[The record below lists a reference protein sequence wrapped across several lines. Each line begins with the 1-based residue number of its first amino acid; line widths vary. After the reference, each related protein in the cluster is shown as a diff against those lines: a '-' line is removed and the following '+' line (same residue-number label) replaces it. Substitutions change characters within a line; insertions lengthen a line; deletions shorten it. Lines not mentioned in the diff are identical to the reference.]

1 MNQTMPLKKLI
12 LSYIPIF
19 AVGIF
24 SIHFALNQVNVPN
37 NLKAGD
43 RIETSLGEIVL
54 SEIDFTVEPGELDSN
69 EKLQEFYQRQN
80 KINHIIQDK
89 KIFTGQRSVANIP
102 WSYWVQ
108 LIVGI
113 GAVLISGLIW
123 TLRPKDLAT
132 IYFYISGL
140 STLLFTSS
148 AAVYTTRSLA
158 IDSSL
163 FKFLVS
169 MNVFGASL
177 YGMST
182 ISLFLLYPLKLGRWK
197 ILMLAQMIVFG
208 IWTTLSLF
216 GLLTASLGVNSI
228 TLVEMLLILVAL
240 VAQFVVTRKDLR
252 ARKAFRW
259 LGLSVLIGAGS
270 FIGLNALPLV
280 LGFEGPWLDQGTAFL
295 LFLLIY
301 LGIAAGLSKKRLFE
315 IDEWGLKLAYFACSA
330 ALVFMLDAFLVL
342 IIGMSKIP
350 SFGISIF
357 AISFLYLP
365 LRDVIWRK
373 FLKKGQPSI
382 TQNLEYVLNVAL
394 APTDKE
400 RKKYWS
406 ELIDKN
412 FSPLELIED
421 GGDDTQVQI
430 QDEGLALFIPAIGK
444 SPAFRLLY
452 ARRGKNLFNR
462 EDERI
467 ASNLVGLLKLAES
480 SRESYERGVLN
491 ERKRMAQD
499 LHDDV
504 GSRLLTAFHT
514 ADEKSKPTFLAAIN
528 DVRAIVVDLNQDRI
542 NLLELLANLRF
553 ETKERLD
560 VHQIEL
566 DWPIYEENEF
576 AHTLNYQQYKAI
588 SSSIKEV
595 VSNVIKHSNATLFK
609 FQLDI
614 NSYEMRLELSD
625 NGRGITP
632 KELSQL
638 KGYGLMNIQNRVIG
652 ARGKYDISSSTS
664 GTTIRILVPI

>member
-1 MNQTMPLKKLI
+1 MNQTMPLKRLI

-19 AVGIF
+19 VVGIF
-24 SIHFALNQVNVPN
+24 SIHFALNQVNVPDY
-37 NLKAGD
+37 LKAGD

-80 KINHIIQDK
+80 IINDIIQDK
-89 KIFTGQRSVANIP
+89 KIFTEQRSVVNIP

-123 TLRPKDLAT
+123 ALRPKDLAT
-132 IYFYISGL
+132 IYFYISGI

-169 MNVFGASL
+169 TNVFGASL

-182 ISLFLLYPLKLGRWK
+182 ISLFLLYPLRLGKWK
-197 ILMLAQMIVFG
+197 ILTLIQMTVFG
-208 IWTTLSLF
+208 VWTTLSIF
-216 GLLTASLGVNSI
+216 GLLPASLGVNSI
-228 TLVEMLLILVAL
+228 TLVEMLLILFAL

-252 ARKAFRW
+252 ARVAFRW

-400 RKKYWS
+400 RKKYWF
-406 ELIDKN
+406 ELVDKN
-412 FSPLELIED
+412 FSPLELVEADSDDTHVQIED
-421 GGDDTQVQI
+421 D
-430 QDEGLALFIPAIGK
+430 GLVLFIPAIGK

-462 EDERI
+462 EDVRI

-542 NLLELLANLRF
+542 NLFELLANLRF

-566 DWPIYEENEF
+566 DWPIYEENKLT
-576 AHTLNYQQYKAI
+576 HTLNYQQYKAI

-609 FQLDI
+609 FQLEI
-614 NSYEMRLELSD
+614 KSYEMRLELSD

-638 KGYGLMNIQNRVIG
+638 KGYGLTNIQNRVIG
-652 ARGKYDISSSTS
+652 ARGKYDISSNTS
-664 GTTIRILVPI
+664 GTTITILMPI

>member
-1 MNQTMPLKKLI
+1 MNQTMPLKRLI

-24 SIHFALNQVNVPN
+24 SIHFALNQVNVPS

-89 KIFTGQRSVANIP
+89 KIFSEQRSVAKIP

-132 IYFYISGL
+132 IYFYISGI

-182 ISLFLLYPLKLGRWK
+182 ISLFLLYPLRLGRWK
-197 ILMLAQMIVFG
+197 MLMLTQMIVFG

-216 GLLTASLGVNSI
+216 GLLPASLGVNSI

-252 ARKAFRW
+252 ARVAFRW

-315 IDEWGLKLAYFACSA
+315 IDEWGLKLAFFACSA

-373 FLKKGQPSI
+373 FLKKGQPSV

-412 FSPLELIED
+412 FSPLELIEAD
-421 GGDDTQVQI
+421 SDDSEVKI
-430 QDEGLALFIPAIGK
+430 EDEGISLIIPAIGK
-444 SPAFRLLY
+444 SSAFRLLY

-462 EDERI
+462 EDVKI

-504 GSRLLTAFHT
+504 GSRLLTALHT
-514 ADEKSKPTFLAAIN
+514 ADEKSKPAFLAAIN

-542 NLLELLANLRF
+542 NLSELLANLRY
-553 ETKERLD
+553 ETKERLN

-566 DWPIYEENEF
+566 DWPIYESSEF
-576 AHTLNYQQYKAI
+576 AQKMNYQQYKAI
-588 SSSIKEV
+588 SSSIKEI
-595 VSNVIKHSNATLFK
+595 VSNVIKHSNANLFK
-609 FQLDI
+609 VKIDV
-614 NSYEMRLELSD
+614 NSNEIRLEMSD

-638 KGYGLMNIQNRVIG
+638 KGYGLTNIQNRVIG

-664 GTTIRILVPI
+664 GTTITILVPI